1 MMHLRAGGSL
11 AALALQQFDLYGR
24 RTFDIGNVD
33 VSEGSGLGCKLHTLG
48 FELGSLRVEVHC
60 GPPTDMIDGVA
71 LARRGLAFLRENPDL
86 TILQSIHASLQL
98 SALAAKHLEVPLE
111 GTFGV
116 RCAEMDVVEGQRL
129 RILQELDFGAPR
141 IFNESVLEESSL
153 VLNRRDDF
161 DAGRLQLLNFCG

>member
-11 AALALQQFDLYGR
+11 AALALQQFDLYGS

-33 VSEGSGLGCKLHTLG
+33 VSEGPGLGCELHALG
-48 FELGSLRVEVHC
+48 FELGGLRVEVHC

-71 LARRGLAFLRENPDL
+71 LARRGLPLLRENPDL
-86 TILQSIHASLQL
+86 TILQSVHASLQL

-116 RCAEMDVVEGQRL
+116 GGAEMDVVEAQRL
-129 RILQELDFGAPR
+129 GILQDLDFGTPW
-141 IFNESVLEESSL
+141 ILNESVLEQSRSFL
-153 VLNRRDDF
+153 DRRDDF
-161 DAGRLQLLNFCG
+161 DAC